1 MATRTHSSV
10 SDGFAAKVDIALD
23 GGEPRTITVKEQTV
37 MNRQRASTSPGFCNT
52 SILLLAVCMLLG
64 TGCGTVPTV
73 SQSQG
78 IPAAGVGSAPMI
90 TEINN
95 AITAA
100 AGLPAPGS
108 SPDYHL
114 GPDDILQITLF
125 NVPESEAGVT
135 PRTNQVRV
143 SQEGNITLPLL
154 GDIAVTGL
162 TISDVE
168 HSLAERYNRYLHKP
182 QVKVFITE
190 YRSQPVVIMGAV
202 RNPGVQQLTGPKTL
216 IDLLSMA
223 GGITERAGSQ
233 VHVYRQGPEGRQSF
247 VIDLFL
253 LANNPGMVNM
263 PVQAGDVI
271 NVQQAGMFFVDGAVG
286 HSGSFA
292 LNRPYTLTQALAVA
306 GGVNREVASYSEI
319 AIYRQRNGA
328 EAEMIPVDLSAI
340 WEGKAS
346 DPRIET
352 DDVIV
357 VPMSTAKYIIRR
369 FFGTIG
375 LGSVSTLGGL

>member
-1 MATRTHSSV
+1 
-10 SDGFAAKVDIALD
+10 
-23 GGEPRTITVKEQTV
+23 
-37 MNRQRASTSPGFCNT
+37 MNRQRASSALGSWKTS
-52 SILLLAVCMLLG
+52 LLMLAVCMLLG
-64 TGCGTVPTV
+64 TGCGTVPTA
-73 SQSQG
+73 SQG
-78 IPAAGVGSAPMI
+78 QVMPAASASPAPMI

-100 AGLPAPGS
+100 AALPAPGS
-108 SPDYHL
+108 SPDYRL
-114 GPDDILQITLF
+114 GPDDMLQITLF

-143 SQEGNITLPLL
+143 SQEGKITLPLL
-154 GDIAVTGL
+154 GDLAVTGL
-162 TISDVE
+162 TISGVE
-168 HSLAERYNRYLHKP
+168 QLLRERYNQYLHNP

-190 YRSQPVVIMGAV
+190 YRSQPVVVMGAV

-216 IDLLSMA
+216 IDLLSLA

-233 VHVYRQGPEGRQSF
+233 VHVYRQGPEGRQSY

-271 NVQQAGMFFVDGAVG
+271 NVQQAGMFFVDGAVSR
-286 HSGSFA
+286 SGSFA

-306 GGVNREVASYSEI
+306 GGVNRELASYSEI

-328 EAEMIPVDLSAI
+328 EAEMISVDLSAI

-346 DPRIET
+346 DPRIEA

-357 VPMSTAKYIIRR
+357 VPISTAKYIVRR

-375 LGSVSTLGGL
+375 LGSVSTYGGL